1 MWVHV
6 CMSVSWWVGWIGR
19 KEAVNG
25 HAGLASILPSLLMYI
40 GWLFHL
46 LQFFLLGFG
55 HTDGWAR
62 KPFPPPLWEAGSME
76 GEGEPAEGLFFP
88 LPLEGG
94 SCWDGEA
101 AACRPFHIRLKNA
114 GAACAGLCV
123 CVCVWVGGAVL
134 GGETVSLLA
143 FFLSGPP
150 PPN

>member
-1 MWVHV
+1 MGMLDWPP
-6 CMSVSWWVGWIGR
+6 SF
-19 KEAVNG
+19 
-25 HAGLASILPSLLMYI
+25 LPSLLMYI

-123 CVCVWVGGAVL
+123 CVCVAGWAVQCWVGRQ
-134 GGETVSLLA
+134 
-143 FFLSGPP
+143 FLRLPSSYLVPLP
-150 PPN
+150 QISE